1 MTADLGLA
9 PAAAVRA
16 GAGGS
21 RLAVLLAG
29 RAEAIRLL
37 RNPLV
42 LLGAVASAAL
52 VAWNSWGT
60 VPKWWV
66 SDVQLDSSLLV
77 LAATTL
83 LACHLAA
90 GRVSRDGATAL
101 YDTYP
106 MSATA
111 RAAAHLIGLAGPL
124 LLAVVVEGAAVAWLD
139 FLGPVGAPRLG
150 VLAQGLLLVALGGAL
165 GTALGSALPNP
176 AAAVLTIAALGVVEW
191 DLLNPFGVQVAV
203 PPATAWF
210 FPWTQPVL
218 SGYLPGPIATI
229 PPAAHLAWL
238 AALTGVAAFAGLW
251 RASRGASWRTGWS
264 SGSRAGSRSAAAA
277 LAACVAAA
285 GWSGWTLGHPPTAS
299 VTAGLASAITHPAQ
313 TERCVTQRG
322 VRYCAYP
329 GFGPDVARWAAVVN
343 GVLGLLPAPPAD
355 RLTVRQ
361 VVDGGVFQAG
371 PGESFDPAAQGQPG
385 QTLKLPEGVGK
396 FVAAEGTD
404 PALVP
409 GSSYPPV
416 YVDLDWSGGVAAAY
430 YQLALAE
437 QTAWWVA
444 GLPTTQR
451 IVNDATP
458 EEMDVLRSSC
468 VPVGQA
474 REAIAIWLSASATK
488 EIRAVF
494 LAGEA
499 WLARL
504 GDPDS
509 ALRTTVGWVAGW
521 NGTGATSGYQ
531 ANLQATAQG
540 GALANAMLALPRQR
554 VEAALGSDWPGWL
567 RPTATDKQ
575 LAAALGIPLPGTPPV
590 DKSMTDPLQPAQP
603 ICR

>member
-16 GAGGS
+16 GARGS

-42 LLGAVASAAL
+42 LLGAAASAAL
-52 VAWNSWGT
+52 VGWNSWGT

-66 SDVQLDSSLLV
+66 WDVQLGSSLLV

-83 LACHLAA
+83 LACQLAA

-101 YDTYP
+101 YESYP
-106 MSATA
+106 LSAMT

-124 LLAVVVEGAAVAWLD
+124 LLAMVVEGAAVAWLD
-139 FLGPVGAPRLG
+139 FLGPVGSPRLG
-150 VLAQGLLLVALGGAL
+150 VLAQGLLLVVLGGAL
-165 GTALGSALPNP
+165 GTALAGPLPNP
-176 AAAVLTIAALGVVEW
+176 VAAVFTLVVLGVVEW

-238 AALTGVAAFAGLW
+238 AALTGVAACAGLG
-251 RASRGASWRTGWS
+251 RAGWRT
-264 SGSRAGSRSAAAA
+264 GSRAGSRSAAVA
-277 LAACVAAA
+277 LAACVAAG

-313 TERCVTQRG
+313 TEQCRTQQG

-343 GVLGLLPAPPAD
+343 GVLGLLPAPTAA

-361 VVDGGVFQAG
+361 VVDGAVFQA
-371 PGESFDPAAQGQPG
+371 PGEFDPVAQGQPG
-385 QTLKLPEGVGK
+385 QTLKLPKGVGR

-404 PALVP
+404 PALIP
-409 GSSYPPV
+409 GSSYPPA
-416 YVDLDWSGGVAAAY
+416 YVDLDWSAGSTAGE
-430 YQLALAE
+430 YQLGLAE

-451 IVNDATP
+451 IVYDTTP
-458 EEMDVLRSSC
+458 EGTDLLSSSC
-468 VPVGQA
+468 VPVSQA
-474 REAIAIWLSASATK
+474 REAIAIWLSASATPGT
-488 EIRAVF
+488 RAAF
-494 LAGEA
+494 GAGEA
-499 WLARL
+499 EVVRL
-504 GDPDS
+504 GVASVP
-509 ALRTTVGWVAGW
+509 LRTTAGWVAGW
-521 NGTGATSGYQ
+521 TGTGGTAGYR

-540 GALANAMLALPRQR
+540 GALADAMLRLPRQR
-554 VEAALGSDWPGWL
+554 VEAALASDWPGWL
-567 RPTATDKQ
+567 RATATDKQ
-575 LAAALGIPLPGTPPV
+575 LAAALGIPLPPAPPV
-590 DKSMTDPLQPAQP
+590 DKSMIDPRQPAQP
-603 ICR
+603 VCR

>member
-9 PAAAVRA
+9 PAADVRA
-16 GAGGS
+16 GARGS
-21 RLAVLLAG
+21 RRAVLLAG

-42 LLGAVASAAL
+42 LLGAAASAAL
-52 VAWNSWGT
+52 VGWNSWGT
-60 VPKWWV
+60 IPKWWV
-66 SDVQLDSSLLV
+66 WDVQLDSSLLV

-101 YDTYP
+101 YESYP
-106 MSATA
+106 VSAAT

-139 FLGPVGAPRLG
+139 FLGPVGSPRLG
-150 VLAQGLLLVALGGAL
+150 VLAQGLLLVVLGGAL
-165 GTALGSALPNP
+165 GTALAGPLPNP
-176 AAAVLTIAALGVVEW
+176 VAAVFSIVVLGVVEW

-218 SGYLPGPIATI
+218 SRYLPGPIATI

-238 AALTGVAAFAGLW
+238 AALTGVAACAGLW
-251 RASRGASWRTGWS
+251 RASRRTGS
-264 SGSRAGSRSAAAA
+264 SSSRAGTRSAAAA
-277 LAACVAAA
+277 LAACVAAV

-313 TERCVTQRG
+313 AERCVTQQG

-343 GVLGLLPAPPAD
+343 GVLGLLPAPPAA

-361 VVDGGVFQAG
+361 VVDGAVFQAG

-385 QTLKLPEGVGK
+385 QTLKLPKGVGK
-396 FVAAEGTD
+396 FVAAEGAD

-416 YVDLDWSGGVAAAY
+416 YVDLDWSAGPSAGE
-430 YQLALAE
+430 YQLGLAE
-437 QTAWWVA
+437 QAAWWVA

-451 IVNDATP
+451 IVDNDTP
-458 EEMDVLRSSC
+458 EETDMLSSSC

-474 REAIAIWLSASATK
+474 REAIAVWLAVSATQGS
-488 EIRAVF
+488 RAAF

-499 WLARL
+499 YVGRF
-504 GDPDS
+504 GVS
-509 ALRTTVGWVAGW
+509 GGALRTTVGRVAGMA
-521 NGTGATSGYQ
+521 GAATAGYH
-531 ANLQATAQG
+531 ANLQATAAG
-540 GALANAMLALPRQR
+540 GELAEAMLRLPRLR
-554 VEAALGSDWPGWL
+554 VEAALASNWPGWL
-567 RPTATDKQ
+567 RATATDKQ
-575 LAAALGIPLPGTPPV
+575 LAAALGVPLPPVPPV
-590 DKSMTDPLQPAQP
+590 DRSMIDPLQPVQP

>member
-16 GAGGS
+16 GARGS

-42 LLGAVASAAL
+42 LLGAAASAAL
-52 VAWNSWGT
+52 VGWNSWGT
-60 VPKWWV
+60 VPTWWV
-66 SDVQLDSSLLV
+66 WDVQLDSSLLV

-83 LACHLAA
+83 LASHLAA

-101 YDTYP
+101 YESYP
-106 MSATA
+106 MSATM

-139 FLGPVGAPRLG
+139 FLGPVGSPRLG
-150 VLAQGLLLVALGGAL
+150 VLAQGLLLVVLGGAL
-165 GTALGSALPNP
+165 GTALAGALPHP
-176 AAAVLTIAALGVVEW
+176 AAAVFTIVLLGVVEW

-203 PPATAWF
+203 PPAMAWL

-218 SGYLPGPIATI
+218 SGFLPGPIATI

-238 AALTGVAAFAGLW
+238 AALTGAAACAGLW
-251 RASRGASWRTGWS
+251 WASRGASRRTGWF
-264 SGSRAGSRSAAAA
+264 SGSRTASRSAAAA

-299 VTAGLASAITHPAQ
+299 VTAGLASAITHLGQ
-313 TERCVTQRG
+313 TERCVTQGG

-343 GVLGLLPAPPAD
+343 GVLGLLPAPPAAP
-355 RLTVRQ
+355 LTVRQ
-361 VVDGGVFQAG
+361 VVDGAVFQTG

-385 QTLKLPEGVGK
+385 QTLNLPKEVGR

-404 PALVP
+404 PALVA
-409 GSSYPPV
+409 GSSSPPV
-416 YVDLDWSGGVAAAY
+416 YTDLDWSAGAAAGQ
-430 YQLALAE
+430 YQLGLAE

-451 IVNDATP
+451 IVYDNTP
-458 EEMDVLRSSC
+458 EETGLLTSSC

-474 REAIAIWLSASATK
+474 REAIAIWLAVSATQGS
-488 EIRAVF
+488 RAAF

-499 WLARL
+499 YL
-504 GDPDS
+504 GRFGVPGG
-509 ALRTTVGWVAGW
+509 ALRTTAGWVAAW
-521 NGTGATSGYQ
+521 AGAPTAGYH
-531 ANLQATAQG
+531 AGLQATAAG
-540 GALANAMLALPRQR
+540 GELAEAMLRLPRRR
-554 VEAALGSDWPGWL
+554 VEAALASNWPGWL
-567 RPTATDKQ
+567 RATATDKQ
-575 LAAALGIPLPGTPPV
+575 LAAALGIMLPPAPPV
-590 DKSMTDPLQPAQP
+590 GKSMIDPLQPVQP
-603 ICR
+603 LCR

>member
-16 GAGGS
+16 GARGS

-42 LLGAVASAAL
+42 LLGAAASAAL
-52 VAWNSWGT
+52 VGWNSWGT

-66 SDVQLDSSLLV
+66 WDVQLDSSLLV

-101 YDTYP
+101 YESYP
-106 MSATA
+106 MSATT

-139 FLGPVGAPRLG
+139 YLGPVGSPRLG
-150 VLAQGLLLVALGGAL
+150 VLAQGLLLVFLGGAL
-165 GTALGSALPNP
+165 GTALAGALPNP
-176 AAAVLTIAALGVVEW
+176 AAAVLTIVLLGVVEW

-238 AALTGVAAFAGLW
+238 AALTGVAACAGLW
-251 RASRGASWRTGWS
+251 RASRRASRRTGWF
-264 SGSRAGSRSAAAA
+264 SGWHAGSRSAAAA

-299 VTAGLASAITHPAQ
+299 VTAGLASAITHPGR
-313 TERCVTQRG
+313 TERCVTQQG

-343 GVLGLLPAPPAD
+343 GVLGLLPAPPAT

-361 VVDGGVFQAG
+361 VVDGGVFQSD
-371 PGESFDPAAQGQPG
+371 PGEIDPALQGQPG
-385 QTLKLPEGVGK
+385 QTLKLPKEVGR

-404 PALVP
+404 PALVA
-409 GSSYPPV
+409 GSSSPPV
-416 YVDLDWSGGVAAAY
+416 YADLDWSAGAAAGQ
-430 YQLALAE
+430 YQLGLAE
-437 QTAWWVA
+437 QTAFWVA

-451 IVNDATP
+451 IVYDNTP
-458 EEMDVLRSSC
+458 EENDMLSSSC

-474 REAIAIWLSASATK
+474 REAIAVWLAVSATQGS
-488 EIRAVF
+488 RAAF

-499 WLARL
+499 YVGRF
-504 GDPDS
+504 GIS
-509 ALRTTVGWVAGW
+509 GGALRTTVGWVAGMA
-521 NGTGATSGYQ
+521 GVATAGYH
-531 ANLQATAQG
+531 ANLQATAAG
-540 GALANAMLALPRQR
+540 GELAEAMLRLPRQR
-554 VEAALGSDWPGWL
+554 VEAALASNWPGWL
-567 RPTATDKQ
+567 RATATDKQ
-575 LAAALGIPLPGTPPV
+575 LAAALGVPLPPVPPV
-590 DKSMTDPLQPAQP
+590 DKSMIDPLQPVQP
-603 ICR
+603 LCR

>member
-9 PAAAVRA
+9 RGAAVRA
-16 GAGGS
+16 GGSGS

-52 VAWNSWGT
+52 VGWNSWGT
-60 VPKWWV
+60 VPTWWV
-66 SDVQLDSSLLV
+66 WDVQLDSSLLV

-90 GRVSRDGATAL
+90 GRASRDGATAL
-101 YDTYP
+101 YESYP
-106 MSATA
+106 MSATT

-124 LLAVVVEGAAVAWLD
+124 LVAVVVEGAAVAWLD
-139 FLGPVGAPRLG
+139 FLGPVGSPRLG
-150 VLAQGLLLVALGGAL
+150 VLAQGLLLVVLGGAL
-165 GTALGSALPNP
+165 GTALAGALPNP
-176 AAAVLTIAALGVVEW
+176 AAAVLAIAALGVVEW
-191 DLLNPFGVQVAV
+191 DLLNPSGVQVAV

-229 PPAAHLAWL
+229 PPPAHLAWL
-238 AALTGVAAFAGLW
+238 AALAGVAACAGLW
-251 RASRGASWRTGWS
+251 RVSRGAWRTGWF

-299 VTAGLASAITHPAQ
+299 VTAGLARSITHPVQA
-313 TERCVTQRG
+313 ERCVTQRG

-343 GVLGLLPAPPAD
+343 GVLGLLPAPPAA

-361 VVDGGVFQAG
+361 VVDGGVFQSG
-371 PGESFDPAAQGQPG
+371 PGEIDPALQGQPG
-385 QTLKLPEGVGK
+385 QTLKLPKEVGR

-404 PALVP
+404 PALVA
-409 GSSYPPV
+409 GSSSPPV
-416 YVDLDWSGGVAAAY
+416 YADLDWSAGAAAGR
-430 YQLALAE
+430 YQLGLAE

-451 IVNDATP
+451 IVYDNTPDENDI
-458 EEMDVLRSSC
+458 LSSSC

-474 REAIAIWLSASATK
+474 REAIALWLAVSATPGS
-488 EIRAVF
+488 RAAF

-499 WLARL
+499 YL
-504 GDPDS
+504 GRFGLS
-509 ALRTTVGWVAGW
+509 GGALRTTVGWVAGW
-521 NGTGATSGYQ
+521 PGVATAGYGAD
-531 ANLQATAQG
+531 LQATAAG
-540 GALANAMLALPRQR
+540 GELAEAMLRLPRQR
-554 VEAALGSDWPGWL
+554 VEAALASDWPGWL
-567 RPTATDKQ
+567 RATATDKQ
-575 LAAALGIPLPGTPPV
+575 LAAALGVPLPAAPRV
-590 DKSMTDPLQPAQP
+590 DKSMIDPLQPVQP
-603 ICR
+603 LCR

>member
-16 GAGGS
+16 GARGS

-52 VAWNSWGT
+52 VGWNSWGT

-66 SDVQLDSSLLV
+66 WDVQLGSSLLV

-101 YDTYP
+101 YESYS
-106 MSATA
+106 MSATT

-139 FLGPVGAPRLG
+139 FLGPVGSPRLG
-150 VLAQGLLLVALGGAL
+150 VLAQGLLLVVLAGAL
-165 GTALGSALPNP
+165 GTALGGALPNP
-176 AAAVLTIAALGVVEW
+176 ATAVFAIVLLGIVEW
-191 DLLNPFGVQVAV
+191 DLLIPFGVQVAV

-229 PPAAHLAWL
+229 PPATHLAWL
-238 AALTGVAAFAGLW
+238 AALTGVAACAGLC
-251 RASRGASWRTGWS
+251 RASWRTRRL
-264 SGSRAGSRSAAAA
+264 SGTRGGSRSAAVA
-277 LAACVAAA
+277 LAACVAAG
-285 GWSGWTLGHPPTAS
+285 GWSGWTLGHQPTAS
-299 VTAGLASAITHPAQ
+299 VTAGLAYTITHPAKTEQCQ
-313 TERCVTQRG
+313 TRQG

-343 GVLGLLPAPPAD
+343 GVLGLLPAPPAA

-361 VVDGGVFQAG
+361 VVDGAVFQSG
-371 PGESFDPAAQGQPG
+371 PGEIDPALQGQPG
-385 QTLKLPEGVGK
+385 QTLKLPKQVGR

-416 YVDLDWSGGVAAAY
+416 YADLDWSAGTAAGQ
-430 YQLALAE
+430 YQLGLAE

-451 IVNDATP
+451 RVYETTP
-458 EEMDVLRSSC
+458 EETGMLTSSC

-474 REAIAIWLSASATK
+474 REAIAIWLAASATPGS
-488 EIRAVF
+488 RAAF

-499 WLARL
+499 YV
-504 GDPDS
+504 GGS
-509 ALRTTVGWVAGW
+509 GVSGGALRTTVGWVAGW
-521 NGTGATSGYQ
+521 SGVPTAGYL
-531 ANLQATAQG
+531 ASLQATAQG
-540 GALANAMLALPRQR
+540 AALADAMLRLPRQR
-554 VEAALGSDWPGWL
+554 VESALATDWPGWL
-567 RPTATDKQ
+567 RATATDKQ
-575 LAAALGIPLPGTPPV
+575 LAAALGVPLPPASPV
-590 DKSMTDPLQPAQP
+590 DKSMIDPLQPVQP
-603 ICR
+603 LCR

>member
-9 PAAAVRA
+9 PAPAVRA

-52 VAWNSWGT
+52 VGWNSWGT

-66 SDVQLDSSLLV
+66 WDVQLGSSLLV

-83 LACHLAA
+83 LACHLTA

-101 YDTYP
+101 YESYP
-106 MSATA
+106 LSAA
-111 RAAAHLIGLAGPL
+111 KRAAAHLIGLAGPL

-139 FLGPVGAPRLG
+139 FLGPVGSPRLG
-150 VLAQGLLLVALGGAL
+150 VLAQGLLLVVLGGAL
-165 GTALGSALPNP
+165 GTALGGALPNP
-176 AAAVLTIAALGVVEW
+176 AAAVFTVVVLGVIEW

-238 AALTGVAAFAGLW
+238 AALIGVAACAGLC
-251 RASRGASWRTGWS
+251 RASWRAGRLT
-264 SGSRAGSRSAAAA
+264 GSRAGSRSAAAA
-277 LAACVAAA
+277 LAACVAAG

-299 VTAGLASAITHPAQ
+299 VTAGLAYTITHPAQ
-313 TERCVTQRG
+313 TQQCRTRQG

-343 GVLGLLPAPPAD
+343 GVLGLLPAPSAA

-361 VVDGGVFQAG
+361 VVDGAVFQPG
-371 PGESFDPAAQGQPG
+371 PGEFDPAAQGQPG
-385 QTLKLPEGVGK
+385 QTLKLPTGVGR

-404 PALVP
+404 PALIP

-416 YVDLDWSGGVAAAY
+416 YVDLDWSAGSTAGE
-430 YQLALAE
+430 YQLGLAE

-444 GLPTTQR
+444 GLPTTER
-451 IVNDATP
+451 IVYHTTP
-458 EEMDVLRSSC
+458 EETDLLSSSC

-474 REAIAIWLSASATK
+474 REAIAIWLSASATQGS
-488 EIRAVF
+488 RAAF

-499 WLARL
+499 ELARR
-504 GDPDS
+504 GGASVP
-509 ALRTTVGWVAGW
+509 LRTTVGWVAGW
-521 NGTGATSGYQ
+521 SGGLSAGYQ

-540 GALANAMLALPRQR
+540 GALANAMLRLPRRR
-554 VEAALGSDWPGWL
+554 VEAALASNWPGWL
-567 RPTATDKQ
+567 RATATDKQ
-575 LAAALGIPLPGTPPV
+575 LAAALGIPLPPAPPV
-590 DKSMTDPLQPAQP
+590 DKSMIDPLQPAQP
-603 ICR
+603 ICG

>member
-16 GAGGS
+16 AAGGS

-42 LLGAVASAAL
+42 LLGAAASAAL
-52 VAWNSWGT
+52 VGWNSWGT

-66 SDVQLDSSLLV
+66 WDVQLGSCLLV

-83 LACHLAA
+83 LACQLAA

-101 YDTYP
+101 YESYP
-106 MSATA
+106 MSATG
-111 RAAAHLIGLAGPL
+111 RAAAHFIGLAGPL

-139 FLGPVGAPRLG
+139 FLGPVGSPRLG
-150 VLAQGLLLVALGGAL
+150 VLAQGLLLVVLGGAL
-165 GTALGSALPNP
+165 GTALGGVLPNP
-176 AAAVLTIAALGVVEW
+176 AAAVFTIVAFGVIEW

-218 SGYLPGPIATI
+218 SGFLPGPIATI

-238 AALTGVAAFAGLW
+238 AALTGVAACAGLC
-251 RASRGASWRTGWS
+251 RAGWRTGWS
-264 SGSRAGSRSAAAA
+264 AGSRSTAVA

-285 GWSGWTLGHPPTAS
+285 GLSGWTLGHPPTAS
-299 VTAGLASAITHPAQ
+299 VTAGLASTITHPAQ
-313 TERCVTQRG
+313 TERCVTERG
-322 VRYCAYP
+322 VRYCGYP

-343 GVLGLLPAPPAD
+343 GVLGLLPAPPAA

-361 VVDGGVFQAG
+361 VVDGSVFQPG
-371 PGESFDPAAQGQPG
+371 PGAFDPAAQGQPG
-385 QTLKLPEGVGK
+385 QTLNLPKGVGR

-404 PALVP
+404 PALVS

-416 YVDLDWSGGVAAAY
+416 YVDLDWSGGATAGE
-430 YQLALAE
+430 YQLGLAE

-451 IVNDATP
+451 IVNYATA
-458 EEMDVLRSSC
+458 EQTDLLGSSC

-474 REAIAIWLSASATK
+474 REAIAIWLAVSATTGT
-488 EIRAVF
+488 RAAY

-499 WLARL
+499 ELASL
-504 GDPDS
+504 GVPDGPV
-509 ALRTTVGWVAGW
+509 RTTAGWVTGWAGPW
-521 NGTGATSGYQ
+521 TAGYH
-531 ANLQATAQG
+531 AYLQATAEG
-540 GALANAMLALPRQR
+540 GELAGAMLALPRQR
-554 VEAALGSDWPGWL
+554 VEAALASDWPGWL
-567 RPTATDKQ
+567 RAAATDRQ
-575 LAAALGIPLPGTPPV
+575 LASALGIPLPPV
-590 DKSMTDPLQPAQP
+590 PRADTSMADPHQPAQP
-603 ICR
+603 VCR

>member
-16 GAGGS
+16 AARGS

-42 LLGAVASAAL
+42 LLGAAASAAL
-52 VAWNSWGT
+52 VGWNSWGT

-66 SDVQLDSSLLV
+66 WDVQLDSSLLV

-101 YDTYP
+101 YESYP
-106 MSATA
+106 MSATT

-139 FLGPVGAPRLG
+139 FLGPVGSPRLG
-150 VLAQGLLLVALGGAL
+150 VLAQGLLLVFLGGAL
-165 GTALGSALPNP
+165 GTALAGALPNP
-176 AAAVLTIAALGVVEW
+176 AAAVFTIALLGVVEW

-218 SGYLPGPIATI
+218 SGSLPGPIATI

-238 AALTGVAAFAGLW
+238 AALTGVAACAGLW
-251 RASRGASWRTGWS
+251 RTSRRASTRTGWF
-264 SGSRAGSRSAAAA
+264 SGLHAGSRSAAAA

-299 VTAGLASAITHPAQ
+299 VTAGLASAITHPGQA
-313 TERCVTQRG
+313 ERCVTQQG

-343 GVLGLLPAPPAD
+343 GVLGLLPAPPAA

-361 VVDGGVFQAG
+361 VVDGGVFQSD
-371 PGESFDPAAQGQPG
+371 PGEIDPALQGQPG
-385 QTLKLPEGVGK
+385 QTLKLPKEVGR

-409 GSSYPPV
+409 GSSSPPV
-416 YVDLDWSGGVAAAY
+416 YADLDWSAGAAAGQ
-430 YQLALAE
+430 YQLGLAE

-451 IVNDATP
+451 IVYDTTP
-458 EEMDVLRSSC
+458 EETDMLTSSC

-474 REAIAIWLSASATK
+474 REAIAIWLAVSATPGS
-488 EIRAVF
+488 RAAF

-499 WLARL
+499 YLSRF
-504 GDPDS
+504 GVS
-509 ALRTTVGWVAGW
+509 GGALRTTVGWVAGW
-521 NGTGATSGYQ
+521 AGVAAAGYH
-531 ANLQATAQG
+531 ANLQATAAG
-540 GALANAMLALPRQR
+540 GELAEAMLRLPRQR
-554 VEAALGSDWPGWL
+554 VEAALASNWPGWL
-567 RPTATDKQ
+567 RATATDKQ
-575 LAAALGIPLPGTPPV
+575 LAAALGVPLPPAPPV
-590 DKSMTDPLQPAQP
+590 DKSMIDPLQPVQP
-603 ICR
+603 PCR

>member
-9 PAAAVRA
+9 PAAAVGA
-16 GAGGS
+16 GARGS
-21 RLAVLLAG
+21 RRAVLLAG

-37 RNPLV
+37 RSPLV
-42 LLGAVASAAL
+42 LIGAAASATL
-52 VAWNSWGT
+52 VGWNSWGT
-60 VPKWWV
+60 VPTWWV

-77 LAATTL
+77 LAAATL

-101 YDTYP
+101 YESYP
-106 MSATA
+106 VSATT

-165 GTALGSALPNP
+165 GTALGGALPNP

-191 DLLNPFGVQVAV
+191 DLLNPSGVQVAV

-238 AALTGVAAFAGLW
+238 AALTGVAACAGLW
-251 RASRGASWRTGWS
+251 RASRRAGRRTGWF
-264 SGSRAGSRSAAAA
+264 SGSHAGSRCAAAA

-285 GWSGWTLGHPPTAS
+285 GLSGWTLSHPPTAS
-299 VTAGLASAITHPAQ
+299 ETAGLASAITHPGQ
-313 TERCVTQRG
+313 VERCVTQRS

-343 GVLGLLPAPPAD
+343 GVLALLPAPPAA

-361 VVDGGVFQAG
+361 VVDGDVFQSD
-371 PGESFDPAAQGQPG
+371 PGEIDPALQGQPG
-385 QTLKLPEGVGK
+385 QTLKLPKEVGR
-396 FVAAEGTD
+396 FVAAEGTN
-404 PALVP
+404 PALVA
-409 GSSYPPV
+409 GSSSPPV
-416 YVDLDWSGGVAAAY
+416 YTDLDWSAGAAAGR
-430 YQLALAE
+430 YQLGLAE

-451 IVNDATP
+451 IVYDNTP
-458 EEMDVLRSSC
+458 DETDLLASSC

-474 REAIAIWLSASATK
+474 REAIAIWLAVSATPGG
-488 EIRAVF
+488 RAVF
-494 LAGEA
+494 LASEA
-499 WLARL
+499 YLARF
-504 GDPDS
+504 GVS
-509 ALRTTVGWVAGW
+509 GGALRTTVGWVAGLP
-521 NGTGATSGYQ
+521 GAATAGYG
-531 ANLQATAQG
+531 ANLQATAAG
-540 GALANAMLALPRQR
+540 GELAEAMLRLPRQR
-554 VEAALGSDWPGWL
+554 VEAALAGNWPGWL
-567 RPTATDKQ
+567 RATATDKQ
-575 LAAALGIPLPGTPPV
+575 LAAALGVPLPPAPSV
-590 DKSMTDPLQPAQP
+590 DKSMIDPLQPVQP
-603 ICR
+603 LCR

>member
-1 MTADLGLA
+1 MTAAAGLA

-16 GAGGS
+16 APGGA

-52 VAWNSWGT
+52 VGWNSWGT

-66 SDVQLDSSLLV
+66 WDVQLGSSLLV

-83 LACHLAA
+83 LACQLAA
-90 GRVSRDGATAL
+90 ARVRRDGATAL
-101 YDTYP
+101 YESYP
-106 MSATA
+106 LSATT

-139 FLGPVGAPRLG
+139 FLGPVGSPRLG
-150 VLAQGLLLVALGGAL
+150 VLAQGLLLVVLGGAL
-165 GTALGSALPNP
+165 GTALGGALPNP
-176 AAAVLTIAALGVVEW
+176 AAAVFTIVVLGVIEW

-203 PPATAWF
+203 APGTAWF

-218 SGYLPGPIATI
+218 SGFLPGPIAAI

-238 AALTGVAAFAGLW
+238 AALSGVAACAGLCL
-251 RASRGASWRTGWS
+251 ASWRTGRLAGAGV
-264 SGSRAGSRSAAAA
+264 GSRPVAVA
-277 LAACVAAA
+277 LAACVAAG

-299 VTAGLASAITHPAQ
+299 VTAGLAYTITHPAQ
-313 TERCVTQRG
+313 TEQCQTQQG

-329 GFGPDVARWAAVVN
+329 GFGADVARWAAVVN
-343 GVLGLLPAPPAD
+343 GVLGLLPAPPAA

-361 VVDGGVFQAG
+361 VVDGAVFQTAT
-371 PGESFDPAAQGQPG
+371 GEFDPAAQGQPG
-385 QTLKLPEGVGK
+385 QTLKLPKEVGR

-404 PALVP
+404 PALIP
-409 GSSYPPV
+409 GSSSPPV
-416 YVDLDWSGGVAAAY
+416 YVDLDWSAGGTVGR
-430 YQLALAE
+430 YQLGLAE

-451 IVNDATP
+451 IVYDTTP
-458 EEMDVLRSSC
+458 EGTDLLSSSC

-474 REAIAIWLSASATK
+474 REAIAIWLSASATPGT
-488 EIRAVF
+488 RAAF

-499 WLARL
+499 ELARL
-504 GDPDS
+504 GVAFVP
-509 ALRTTVGWVAGW
+509 LRTTAGWVAGQ
-521 NGTGATSGYQ
+521 GGAFIAGYQ
-531 ANLQATAQG
+531 ASLQATAQG
-540 GALANAMLALPRQR
+540 GALADAMLRLPRQR
-554 VEAALGSDWPGWL
+554 VEAALATDWPGWL
-567 RPTATDKQ
+567 RAAATDQQ
-575 LAAALGIPLPGTPPV
+575 LAAALRIPLPPAPAV
-590 DKSMTDPLQPAQP
+590 DKSMIDPRQPVQP
-603 ICR
+603 VCR